1 MLESAEDDVLKY
13 ILPSVFPYHE
23 ILYASKR

>member
-1 MLESAEDDVLKY
+1 MLESAEDDDFEY
-13 ILPSVFPYHE
+13 ILPFVFPYHE